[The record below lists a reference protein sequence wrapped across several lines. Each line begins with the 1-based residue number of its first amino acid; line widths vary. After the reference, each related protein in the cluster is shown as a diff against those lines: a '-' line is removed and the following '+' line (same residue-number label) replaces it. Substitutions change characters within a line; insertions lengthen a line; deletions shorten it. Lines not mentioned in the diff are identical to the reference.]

1 MSHVEPDTA
10 TRAEPEIAPKT
21 ETETETRQSR
31 AEAKA
36 ARLAAKAEARAEFET
51 LSYWDKRK
59 NSIYLRYVDYIMCAL
74 SDETKSII
82 DVGSRRCPYLE
93 WFPWATERVSLD
105 LKTPFKGPGVRSIKT
120 DFLTWEPDKHY
131 DVVLCLQVL
140 EHVPPVEEFARKL
153 LTLGRHVIVSVPYK
167 WPETVMKG
175 HVHDPIDKAK
185 FLSWFPRRPD
195 YMVVA
200 QEPMARNPASKRLVA
215 YFDTERPGSG
225 AAFRRRPQALRILSR
240 REPVSFADAGKR

>member
-1 MSHVEPDTA
+1 MSRTKISSRGKPPVESGTKEA
-10 TRAEPEIAPKT
+10 RAE
-21 ETETETRQSR
+21 TR
-31 AEAKA
+31 A
-36 ARLAAKAEARAEFET
+36 ARLVDRAEARAEFET

-59 NSIYLRYVDYIMCAL
+59 NNIYLRYVDYIMCAL

-82 DVGSRRCPYLE
+82 DVGSRSCPYLE

-105 LKTPFKGPGVRSIKT
+105 LKKPFKAPGVRSIKT

-140 EHVPPVEEFARKL
+140 EHVPPVEEFAHKL

-167 WPETVMKG
+167 WPETAMRG
-175 HVHDPIDKAK
+175 HVHDPIDRAK

-200 QEPMARNPASKRLVA
+200 REPMSHSLMAKRLVA

-225 AAFRRRPQALRILSR
+225 DAFRRRPQALRVLAR
-240 REPVSFADAGKR
+240 REPVSFVAGKAR